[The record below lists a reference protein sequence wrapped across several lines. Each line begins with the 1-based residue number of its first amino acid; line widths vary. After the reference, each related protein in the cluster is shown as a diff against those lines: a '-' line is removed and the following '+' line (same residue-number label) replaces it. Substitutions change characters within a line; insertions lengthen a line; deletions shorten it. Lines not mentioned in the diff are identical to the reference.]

1 MAFINPYADA
11 GISKDD
17 VLTVGING
25 QDPVTVASKE
35 REECAEALGGTFRT
49 DFYKDANGG
58 EHFYDKDSGLS
69 EWEWIENKQKEV
81 GHLTRAGA
89 DERPSNYIYTYKT
102 YDLGGE
108 LGQVRVREDEQK
120 DFEASVS
127 AQGLQPREV
136 STQRWNGVDVSGYSE
151 QLEDVFS
158 RFSKNGRLTDDQML
172 VMGATEEAI
181 AAGKENMQHRID
193 KIDESLR
200 AKGEIGFLEHE
211 ATTRGL
217 NTIGRQADSI
227 GDKIAMY
234 GTEAVDAVTLDLY
247 WTPGE
252 MAKHFGGEDGLEKIK
267 NMDWIDTMRIAFM
280 SGESIFDIK
289 SNPEAFHARMQE
301 MNNNIHAQDHVVGV
315 RGLTTGARVGSS
327 AIDMAKAGLEFA
339 TTAYLA
345 AHAGYFAPVAAPIIY
360 AAGHLPDAY
369 NEQIADRVFFNPATG
384 QIEKVADGRK
394 GGEALAYAVGG
405 VALDYLIEQYGGKIA
420 GAALKPITKPMKSF
434 ATRILGKEMSTVL
447 GLTPGIVK
455 NWKGGGVIKK
465 SAMKMSQAYH
475 SLARNPWGKVVQ
487 SGIRGAT
494 PSGILEELNE
504 EALQAFAEGALNI
517 RGELDLER
525 GRIADGSMLEGL
537 RGVVDVYKNAPEFAA
552 TLVLYNIGAGP
563 VSRGVNRAVSTY
575 GNAST
580 LRQALQLRGYTKEQ
594 LKGMSRQD
602 IQSAFRKEYMTGSP
616 EAQAKVEAEM
626 LERHKT
632 AEGMLTE
639 LQNHEMPQG
648 TELLQLE
655 DGSYNVKITDNEGN
669 ETVLT
674 DQEEIRTWAAA
685 RLGDVAGKFGYNAFL
700 TQEQMQK
707 VSNAI
712 MFMSREELD
721 NVSRLLRETGVN
733 KAFEVFGNDPD
744 MVDAMQQALSM
755 QYLAN
760 SKMYANTPMGQV
772 FRIKSDAMFREMAR
786 REALQDA
793 DAVDAAFGEFYRY
806 ANGIA
811 VEGEQISKDD
821 IKPIFTP
828 EELRTGGT
836 VRDGGA
842 KTWEKNGILL
852 TQLQDG
858 TFRVRLE
865 DAAHRTATR
874 SFASQGE
881 ALEYLNSLG
890 AKKAKSDERFNA
902 LKLQAEQ
909 IYDSLYNNGQ
919 GGQRNMLVLHNAYEN
934 SAITKDLYKH
944 YERSRYFG
952 RMSFDEFVASVP
964 AIRAPNGGLVLFTDN
979 ITTLSGLTSA
989 IRHEGMHTGL
999 QQMFDLDGKTGDAG
1013 VKAFIER
1020 VLPIFENAGDKFVLR
1035 DAVGDEVDLRNFDKY
1050 GPATQAYMLD
1060 EAMAYL
1066 CEIVSV
1072 NPSLGEK
1079 VNSIFSDT
1087 LFKGNKALSG
1097 MTTAQRNREVRTLI
1111 AESFAR
1117 VHNPE
1122 RGAALRRWHEMAGA
1136 ADLRQ
1141 YGVPEEVNTTYAVPR
1156 GSSGD
1161 IERRGY
1167 RGIKLPP
1174 PSNDT
1179 DTETT
1184 LQERVKNKKKRK
1196 QEVRKQAEQVVEER
1210 IEKERENLRKPKRKK
1225 RGKAEAVKPDATEVK
1240 QTAVQGEVVDAPV
1253 KEKKAEQ
1260 KPTQEV
1266 ITVTAPQPVE
1276 EYKERVTEF
1285 VNNAKDKRLAKAVV
1299 CEELLD
1305 AVRAYEALAG
1315 EMDGDLAAEI
1325 HARKLF
1331 LEEVLKR
1338 LNDDNVAAE
1347 TPVNALPPAEAKP
1360 AETTPVAPKA
1370 EEGTTPTEEK
1380 PSSTTPKETPKPEDT
1395 ESDAERINK
1404 QFQQNKDAVDRP
1416 IIQYSV
1422 YTALRGMQFIP
1433 GKSMSDQE
1441 ARDASNA
1448 VYKSGIVKEYSNKT
1462 FEGRKEG
1469 FTKTFEYNGKTYFM
1483 RAFTAKKW
1491 DFVNRDAIY
1500 IAIASTDSSEAG
1512 NIDAEKLYGTPF
1524 FNTADK
1530 ARIQSAN
1537 GSANINEGK
1546 VFITED
1552 KGFAPSDV
1560 MAAKPVEA
1568 VKETTPTEDNP
1579 VPETTETVQQRAE
1592 SAKKVLVEEVVGKHS
1607 RRQKVFDEA
1616 TARWLEFNPADGKTI
1631 GDLTEDETFSLLVD
1645 LYIRNTLGSDNRVLS
1660 DESFLALADKS
1671 GLELATVL
1679 NEINKLYTA
1688 CEEAKVFKK
1697 NNASK
1702 KTVSRAKQWGL
1713 DTETLIK
1720 VGEKELP
1727 KLRES
1732 FGNNTLISLND
1743 VTPRDFATA
1752 IASFRARSESH
1763 FEPLTLKIGA
1773 LSNNQSSMLA
1783 SRILYGLWDR
1793 QFDKLSKTANATRK
1807 RHENKLAINKDI
1819 LRLLKASKIDL
1830 TFEFDNRYASGIA
1843 TMLEAINA
1851 DAKSDPKLFVPT
1863 ALSEWRKFVHDIPN
1877 TALDAI
1883 ADIKV
1888 DKSRVDKLV
1897 MNLDY
1902 AANGGRR
1909 YSMKTIKDLEESLL
1923 YAILNGCHQFQRL
1936 KQEVGVI
1943 NSTIEGLY
1951 DLNSA
1956 GSRQDIAVNQVY
1968 SRMQFIGERGA
1979 TKKEK
1984 DGLKV
1989 AKQMLRD
1996 YGYTA
2001 KRLIDSR
2008 DTDTII
2014 DINEE
2019 LFNETGWFVGL
2030 DGKWRF
2036 ETDYIED
2043 IFEDWDDADR
2053 LIQLKRKKYDF
2064 KLDGDAKRGLAAG
2077 QTENVPFMG
2086 LTNEEQAEFDAL
2098 EKKLATPISL
2108 YSLCKNKDLFK
2119 RYPALKDVKI
2129 SFVREGNAAKKG
2141 AFYDATR
2148 TITLNVENLKTPYE
2162 TLAHELQHA
2171 IQSIEGFAKGSNPGQ
2186 MSEALGAA
2194 WTLSIGRNLSPRD
2207 EKLSNKNTS
2216 ERIAATL
2223 MRLVDEAA
2231 GMLDAGDAYAL
2242 VSGEIEAR
2250 EAGSRVRM
2258 SPEERARETPGYFY
2272 GVDQRY
2278 TSAYQDAITFFSND
2292 EIDTLVN
2299 EANNSEPVD
2308 FGDFSIDM
2316 QSSPDFSARVSLLES
2331 AARGEKPEQ
2340 LKDVPPSNIMLQ
2352 ISSEKRGGF
2361 VARGNVV
2368 ESTLQNIDTRTK
2380 KYEYNGE
2387 MLSLEELGIKAKSDD
2402 AAKAAQER
2410 VLQGFKTGVTTGDN
2424 TVSIPY
2430 AGMLVDENAPS
2441 ILARL
2446 VHKDAKTVV
2455 RYSTVAKILDRLS
2468 GWAFGSTNSHN
2479 VPREAFDEF
2488 LYELDNPIAVYEKE
2502 GAFCFV
2508 TNMSENRKA
2517 PGKNRVVII
2526 IRPMMEV
2533 NAKYPLFVVGVD
2545 GQVSNV
2551 KDDGLYYEL
2560 KTAFAPDG
2568 ELGAHVDAIRENLL
2582 YVNTERLD
2590 GIEFDSRNGVDK
2602 KSLPASD
2609 ILHEVIANIGNAK
2622 NTQSLFKNDAKW
2634 DPNKVYNKAVREADA
2649 KAEEA
2654 KTKAKQFKLPERSNV
2669 VGEIGNTL
2677 NTLIENGLKEN
2688 GDGEDLWTEVALG
2701 LVEAADKLP
2710 ESAAEIS
2717 AELNAFAESPAFD
2730 VDSAKKVLDVVKQYD
2745 YNSLA
2750 ARALVS
2756 AKVKKLGADG
2766 VEITPSSLLKAI
2778 NAHQAL
2784 KAGSLEIK
2792 KSQLGH
2798 VKAIAQEI
2806 ADLAFKQNA
2815 AASDIRIQFATPIR
2829 TDEQFMKYQNRVL
2842 AASEALRNF
2851 GERSYDKVINAQGPL
2866 FRGVNKVL
2874 STLGIKKEEVG
2885 DDLNVEASVKN
2896 VHGKIRNKVE
2906 QIHRQ
2911 YLDPLRQLMKNHKLD
2926 AETLDEYLY
2935 AKFAPERNK
2944 MIQARTLVVDP
2955 NTGELISMDENG
2967 SGMSAEEAATIN
2979 KRFMSDPK
2987 REAYDKAMHLVWEM
3001 NAKASEMMVKYGLV
3015 SNAQREMW
3023 RKLSP
3028 HYVPLLDLDANH
3040 FSRSMKKNLHLN
3052 GIPRRAKGRYTKAA
3066 SPLAGSVYQMQ
3077 EIIKR
3082 GERSNVNKTL
3092 AAFIQKYDAEGKV
3105 MGGRVLDF
3113 AGVTKTVGKGDPMF
3127 VPNGS
3132 VAESI
3137 IRDYNQQENV
3147 KATGQEIELVET
3159 EDSKELGGKLVAS
3172 GGIPET
3178 LRVKLTSSTAGAPN
3192 VVEYFEG
3199 GNRKF
3204 ILFDKHNEEA
3214 VRIAEAANGTN
3225 ILVPGAASSLEAPWR
3240 LTQRL
3245 TRWKADISTTL
3256 NPKFVLRNMGADFFN
3271 TSMILMTEGKYKEL
3285 GSFAK
3290 NYFAAMKTVR
3300 DFAKGKQIGD
3310 SELGKYYLEAREN
3323 GMLTGVY
3330 GEGTFKEAAHKL
3342 SRDIKRMQGGSLRQG
3357 WEGFKEFMETIGSY
3371 PEQGAR
3377 LAVYAAMRKRG
3388 MSPAQAAQYGREV
3401 TVDFNAK
3408 GEWTPVINTLY
3419 MFSNAGAQG
3428 VARAVKALQTGAADR
3443 GGGVQGYV
3451 RAAMPGIMVSLA
3463 LGYLS
3468 SMMMDATGDDDEEDG
3483 VNTSKYARLPEHVKS
3498 NNVAIPFVGDTYI
3511 QLPTRGMWQSFT
3523 NLGTLIYDFQTGRK
3537 DAEEVVAG
3545 FTASMR
3551 DATDFIGGNAPTAG
3565 QWLAPTIFDP
3575 LVQVLEGKDWAGRE
3589 IYRKDF
3595 GQGGANAH
3603 RGKNATGSLYKMLA
3617 EGLNSATGGDKVKSG
3632 LIDIYPETYQLF
3644 TEFMLGSLAQLALND
3659 VPNTLQTVAGAREA
3673 KANDL
3678 PAIGGVLRQSSDV
3691 ESQYYTEFAKF
3702 DKVYK
3707 ELKGY
3712 RKERMTAKTAEERQ
3726 KWRDREQALI
3736 AKYPWARSADTLNA
3750 IASRITKLKK
3760 QTNERNEA
3768 SIDAQIETQAK
3779 NFLRFIQKGE

>member
-1 MAFINPYADA
+1 MDFNNPYKDA
-11 GISKDD
+11 GIAKDD

-25 QDPVTVASKE
+25 QDPVLMASKE
-35 REECAEALGGTFRT
+35 AEECATALGGTFQKE
-49 DFYKDANGG
+49 FWKDQHGG

-69 EWEWIENKQKEV
+69 EWEWVEEKQKEL
-81 GHLTRAGA
+81 GTQLTRSTEK
-89 DERPSNYIYTYKT
+89 ERPSNYIYTYDVF
-102 YDLGGE
+102 DLGEG
-108 LGQVRVREDEQK
+108 LGQVYVREDEQEE
-120 DFEASVS
+120 FN
-127 AQGLQPREV
+127 AQAQKQGWMPRKV
-136 STQRWNGVDVSGYSE
+136 STQRWNGVDISGDEE
-151 QLEDVFS
+151 QLNNVFNQ
-158 RFSKNGRLTDDQML
+158 FSKDGRLSDDQL
-172 VMGATEEAI
+172 RVLGVTEETLE
-181 AAGKENMQHRID
+181 AGKENMARRIEAVN
-193 KIDESLR
+193 ESLKER
-200 AKGEIGFLEHE
+200 GEVGFGEYE
-211 ATTRGL
+211 ARKRGL
-217 NTIGRQADSI
+217 ESI
-227 GDKIAMY
+227 GEVADTLGKKVAMY
-234 GTEAVDAVTLDLY
+234 LTEAVNAASIDLY
-247 WTPGE
+247 LTPGE
-252 MAKHFGGEDGLEKIK
+252 IAEHLGGDDGLEKIR
-267 NMDWIDTMRIAFM
+267 NMGLIDRIRIAFTAGLPPDVDVDNPDELWAWARSVKTNKGFTDYEFAHRDESAAARIA
-280 SGESIFDIK
+280 SG
-289 SNPEAFHARMQE
+289 
-301 MNNNIHAQDHVVGV
+301 G
-315 RGLTTGARVGSS
+315 
-327 AIDMAKAGLEFA
+327 IDMAKAATEFA
-339 TTAYLA
+339 SASLLATALGFA
-345 AHAGYFAPVAAPIIY
+345 APVTGGASAPAAAAAAAVATGAIY
-360 AAGHLPDAY
+360 TMAKTVDKFKG
-369 NEQIADRVFFNPATG
+369 QTADRMIFNPATG
-384 QIEKVADGRK
+384 QLEKISDGRQ
-394 GGEALAYAVGG
+394 GLEALGYAVGG
-405 VALDYLIEQYGGKIA
+405 AALDYTIERFGGKVA
-420 GAALKPITKPMKSF
+420 GKLLKPVTKPVKRF
-434 ATRILGKEMSTVL
+434 ATKVLGKEMAAVL
-447 GLTPGIVK
+447 GLTPGVVK
-455 NWKGGGVIKK
+455 NWSGGGVIKR
-465 SAMKMSQAYH
+465 SAMKLGQAYH
-475 SLARNPWGKVVQ
+475 ALAHNPWGKVVQ

-494 PSGILEELNE
+494 PSGILEEMNE

-517 RGELDLER
+517 RGELDLEK
-525 GRIADGSMLEGL
+525 GRIASGSFRDAMSSVFE
-537 RGVVDVYKNAPEFAA
+537 VYKSAPEFAA
-552 TLVLYNIGAGP
+552 TMMLYNIGAGP
-563 VSRGVNRAVSTY
+563 VSRGINHAVNYY
-575 GNAST
+575 GNHNT
-580 LRQALQLRGYTKEQ
+580 LSQALLWRGYTKSQ
-594 LKGMSRQD
+594 LKDMNREQ
-602 IQSAFRKEYMTGSP
+602 IREAFKAEYMTGGA
-616 EAQAKVEAEM
+616 EAKTKVEAEM

-632 AEGMLTE
+632 AEGMMTE
-639 LQNHEMPQG
+639 LQKFGMPEG
-648 TELLQLE
+648 AVLLQNE
-655 DGSYNVKITDNEGN
+655 DGSYTVKTRSEDGTEV
-669 ETVLT
+669 ELT
-674 DQEEIRTWAAA
+674 DPEEIRTWGAA
-685 RLGDVAGKFGYNAFL
+685 RIGDVAGQFGYNAFL
-700 TQEQMQK
+700 TQEQLGK

-712 MFMSREELD
+712 MFMSRDDLE
-721 NVSRLLRETGVN
+721 NVSRMLRETGVS
-733 KAFEVFGNDPD
+733 KAFEVFGNDPE

-755 QYLAN
+755 QYLSTVRN
-760 SKMYANTPMGQV
+760 YANTPTGLLFAKQ
-772 FRIKSDAMFREMAR
+772 SNTLFREMAAR
-786 REALQDA
+786 SLTKEADE
-793 DAVDAAFGEFYRY
+793 VDAAYGEFYRY

-811 VEGEQISKDD
+811 LEGEAISKADVR
-821 IKPIFTP
+821 PVFTA
-828 EELRTGGT
+828 EDLRTSGT
-836 VRDGGA
+836 PRDGGG

-852 TQLQDG
+852 TQMPDN

-865 DAAHRTATR
+865 DAAHKTVTR
-874 SFASQGE
+874 SFSTQGD
-881 ALEYLNSLG
+881 ALEYVNTLG
-890 AKKAKSDERFNA
+890 AKKAKSDARFNEF
-902 LKLQAEQ
+902 KRQAEQ

-934 SAITKDLYKH
+934 AELTKSLRQQ
-944 YERSRYFG
+944 YEQSRYYG
-952 RMSFDEFVASVP
+952 KVSFDDFLSGVTAL
-964 AIRAPNGGLVLFTDN
+964 RAPNGGLVLFTDN
-979 ITTLSGLTSA
+979 IRTLAGLTSA

-999 QQMFDLDGKTGDAG
+999 KEMFNLESTEGDAG
-1013 VKAFIER
+1013 ARAFIER
-1020 VLPIFENAGDKFVLR
+1020 VLPIFKDAGDKFILR
-1035 DAVGDEVDLRNFDKY
+1035 DHVGDEVDMASFDNYSVAAKSII
-1050 GPATQAYMLD
+1050 LD

-1066 CEIVSV
+1066 CELMAVK
-1072 NPSLGEK
+1072 PSLNEKINVIFGE
-1079 VNSIFSDT
+1079 T
-1087 LFKGNKALSG
+1087 LFKGYKALSG
-1097 MTTAQRNREVRTLI
+1097 MTPTQRDREVRELI

-1117 VHNPE
+1117 VHDPKK
-1122 RGAALRRWHEMAGA
+1122 AALLHQWHESAGMA
-1136 ADLRQ
+1136 DTRQ
-1141 YGVPEEVNTTYAVPR
+1141 YAHIDDPVESVPYTVPR
-1156 GSSGD
+1156 GTGGD
-1161 IERRGY
+1161 LERKGNN
-1167 RGIKLPP
+1167 GVLLPP
-1174 PSNDT
+1174 P
-1179 DTETT
+1179 TEEPAGDS
-1184 LQERVKNKKKRK
+1184 LDERVKQSKEAKKT
-1196 QEVRKQAEQVVEER
+1196 VRKQAEDVVEE
-1210 IEKERENLRKPKRKK
+1210 KVKRERKK
-1225 RGKAEAVKPDATEVK
+1225 LNRKKKKAKPA
-1240 QTAVQGEVVDAPV
+1240 AIQGEVVDTVDIQTEP
-1253 KEKKAEQ
+1253 EQ
-1260 KPTQEV
+1260 KPEPVEDV
-1266 ITVTAPQPVE
+1266 ITVSVTAEQSVQD
-1276 EYKERVTEF
+1276 Y
-1285 VNNAKDKRLAKAVV
+1285 KDKVYALLNSDEDQQIVAAVLN
-1299 CEELLD
+1299 EELQD
-1305 AVRAYEALAG
+1305 ALLAYAALAG
-1315 EMDGDLAAEI
+1315 EGGS
-1325 HARKLF
+1325 RLF
-1331 LEEVLKR
+1331 EEVR
-1338 LNDDNVAAE
+1338 LRIQFLNEVVKTFTPALTPPSPMAE
-1347 TPVNALPPAEAKP
+1347 EQQAKP
-1360 AETTPVAPKA
+1360 QPKL
-1370 EEGTTPTEEK
+1370 
-1380 PSSTTPKETPKPEDT
+1380 
-1395 ESDAERINK
+1395 
-1404 QFQQNKDAVDRP
+1404 
-1416 IIQYSV
+1416 SV
-1422 YTALRGMQFIP
+1422 YTALHGMQLVP
-1433 GKSMSDQE
+1433 SANMSKDDK
-1441 ARDASNA
+1441 AAAYKA
-1448 VYKSGIVKEYSNKT
+1448 VMDSGIIKEYSNLDRDA
-1462 FEGRKEG
+1462 RKSG
-1469 FTKTFEYNGKTYFM
+1469 FTKTFELNGETYFM
-1483 RAFTAKKW
+1483 RAFTATRW
-1491 DFVNRDAIY
+1491 DFSNRDAIY
-1500 IAIASTDSSEAG
+1500 IAIASVPTSEAG
-1512 NIDAEKLYGTPF
+1512 DIDAEKLFNTPF
-1524 FNTADK
+1524 FQTADK
-1530 ARIQSAN
+1530 WRIASKQGRGGTNLNDGEAWLSEDTTLD
-1537 GSANINEGK
+1537 GEDIFIQQQEG
-1546 VFITED
+1546 ENQPE
-1552 KGFAPSDV
+1552 GPSQQLTAEE
-1560 MAAKPVEA
+1560 AAKNAAAAKAVVEDA
-1568 VKETTPTEDNP
+1568 
-1579 VPETTETVQQRAE
+1579 
-1592 SAKKVLVEEVVGKHS
+1592 LVEQHAA
-1607 RRQKVFDEA
+1607 RQRIIERAKAKWDTFVPAEGA
-1616 TARWLEFNPADGKTI
+1616 TAPAKT
-1631 GDLTEDETFSLLVD
+1631 
-1645 LYIRNTLGSDNRVLS
+1645 
-1660 DESFLALADKS
+1660 
-1671 GLELATVL
+1671 
-1679 NEINKLYTA
+1679 
-1688 CEEAKVFKK
+1688 
-1697 NNASK
+1697 
-1702 KTVSRAKQWGL
+1702 
-1713 DTETLIK
+1713 
-1720 VGEKELP
+1720 
-1727 KLRES
+1727 
-1732 FGNNTLISLND
+1732 
-1743 VTPRDFATA
+1743 
-1752 IASFRARSESH
+1752 
-1763 FEPLTLKIGA
+1763 IGA
-1773 LSNNQSSMLA
+1773 LSEQETFDLITNAQVQTELGATRGFITDEQFWDYFQRSGSQDAASFLSAIQSLNAEWRKVGAFKRVNGSKAIRETAKKWGLSGENLLEQANKTLGKIQKAVSGVEGVSVADATPARVVTALADYKSNGTRHIVDVGIRFDNLSANQSGILA
-1783 SRILYGLWDR
+1783 SEILDTLHEKTWRKHSDTDNAKR
-1793 QFDKLSKTANATRK
+1793 KRADSKLASQKVTMRLLRTATKDKLTFNLMDNEVAALNVVYAM
-1807 RHENKLAINKDI
+1807 
-1819 LRLLKASKIDL
+1819 L
-1830 TFEFDNRYASGIA
+1830 T
-1843 TMLEAINA
+1843 A
-1851 DAKSDPKLFVPT
+1851 DANRGYERFVPT
-1863 ALSEWRKFVHDIPN
+1863 ALSEWKAFVKTLPQSAI
-1877 TALDAI
+1877 DAI
-1883 ADIKV
+1883 QSAPV
-1888 DKSRVDKLV
+1888 DEALLDSYRTRLNEAAGGSR
-1897 MNLDY
+1897 
-1902 AANGGRR
+1902 A
-1909 YSMKTIKDLEESLL
+1909 YSMKFIKDTESSILGALL
-1923 YAILNGCHQFQRL
+1923 RRCNELSAFERVVEQIDKDVREDRQTTSFTANYKNILGGGGRARL
-1936 KQEVGVI
+1936 R
-1943 NSTIEGLY
+1943 T
-1951 DLNSA
+1951 
-1956 GSRQDIAVNQVY
+1956 
-1968 SRMQFIGERGA
+1968 RMQFIGEVGA
-1979 TKKEK
+1979 TKEEK
-1984 DGLKV
+1984 AGLKV

-2019 LFNETGWFVGL
+2019 LFDETGWFVGL

-2036 ETDYIED
+2036 ETDYIENV
-2043 IFEDWDDADR
+2043 FENWSDADR
-2053 LIQLKRKKYDF
+2053 FFSLRDKRQLNATS
-2064 KLDGDAKRGLAAG
+2064 DA
-2077 QTENVPFMG
+2077 ENKEM
-2086 LTNEEQAEFDAL
+2086 DAL
-2098 EKKLATPISL
+2098 ADKLKQTKTL
-2108 YSLCKNKDLFK
+2108 LHTLCKDKGLFK
-2119 RYPALKDVKI
+2119 RYPALKKVKVE
-2129 SFVREGNAAKKG
+2129 FAEMGAKVG
-2141 AFYDATR
+2141 GSYDPETS
-2148 TITLNVENLKTPYE
+2148 TIFFNVGPASRIPPY
-2162 TLAHELQHA
+2162 TILVHELQHA
-2171 IQSIEGFAKGSNPGQ
+2171 IQSIEGFAKGSNPQQ
-2186 MSEALGAA
+2186 MGEAMFAAELYGAGRSFSGKSE
-2194 WTLSIGRNLSPRD
+2194 R
-2207 EKLSNKNTS
+2207 LSNKDTS
-2216 ERIAATL
+2216 ERLAATL
-2223 MRLVDEAA
+2223 KRLIEEAGGTLSA
-2231 GMLDAGDAYAL
+2231 DGAYYLTA
-2242 VSGEIEAR
+2242 GEIESR
-2250 EAGSRVRM
+2250 ETESRAKLSAV
-2258 SPEERARETPGYFY
+2258 ERAHESPGYFY
-2272 GVDQRY
+2272 GVDGRDV
-2278 TSAYQDAITFFSND
+2278 SAYQDAITFFSND
-2292 EIDTLVN
+2292 EIASLITDAT
-2299 EANNSEPVD
+2299 AGFGDGEPDD
-2308 FGDFSIDM
+2308 FSDFSIDM

-2361 VARGNVV
+2361 VARGDAV
-2368 ESTLQNIDTRTK
+2368 ESTLQNIDTQTK

-2387 MLSLEELGIKAKSDD
+2387 MLSLEELGIKAKTDDD
-2402 AAKAAQER
+2402 ADEVHQR
-2410 VLQGFKTGVTTGDN
+2410 ILQGLKTGIMAGDN
-2424 TVSIPY
+2424 AVSVPY

-2455 RYSTVAKILDRLS
+2455 RYPTVAKILDRLS

-2488 LYELDNPIAVYEKE
+2488 LYELDNPIAVYEKD
-2502 GAFCFV
+2502 GGFCFV
-2508 TNMSENRKA
+2508 TNLSENRKA

-2526 IRPMMEV
+2526 ISPMK
-2533 NAKYPLFVVGVD
+2533 NTNRKDPLFVVGVD

-2560 KTAFAPDG
+2560 KTAFAPEG
-2568 ELGAHVDAIRENLL
+2568 ELGAHVGAIRENLL

-2622 NTQSLFKNDAKW
+2622 NTQLLFKNDATW
-2634 DPNKVYNKAVREADA
+2634 DPNKVYNKAAREADA

-2654 KTKAKQFKLPERSNV
+2654 KTKAKQFKLSEHSNV
-2669 VGEIGNTL
+2669 VGEISNTL
-2677 NTLIENGLKEN
+2677 NTLIEDGLKEDS
-2688 GDGEDLWTEVALG
+2688 DGEDLWTEVALD

-2710 ESAAEIS
+2710 ETAAEIAS
-2717 AELNAFAESPAFD
+2717 SLNAFAESPAFD
-2730 VDSAKKVLDVVKQYD
+2730 VDSAKKVLDIVKQYD

-2756 AKVKKLGADG
+2756 AKVKKLGDDG
-2766 VEITPSSLLKAI
+2766 VEITPSSLLKEI

-2784 KAGSLEIK
+2784 KAGRLDIK

-2806 ADLAFKQNA
+2806 ANEAFKQNA

-2829 TDEQFMKYQNRVL
+2829 TDEQFVKYQNRVL

-3015 SNAQREMW
+3015 SNAQRETW

-3271 TSMILMTEGKYKEL
+3271 TSMILATEGKYKEL
-3285 GSFAK
+3285 GAFAK

-3428 VARAVKALQTGAADR
+3428 VARAIKALQTGAADR

-3483 VNTSKYARLPEHVKS
+3483 VNTSKYSRLPEHVKS

-3551 DATDFIGGNAPTAG
+3551 DAVDFIGGNAPTAG

-3589 IYRKDF
+3589 IYRNDF

-3632 LIDIYPETYQLF
+3632 LIDLYPETYQLF

-3750 IASRITKLKK
+3750 IAGRITKLKK

-3768 SIDAQIETQAK
+3768 SIDAQIEKQAK
-3779 NFLRFIQKGE
+3779 NFLRFIQKGQ

>member
-345 AHAGYFAPVAAPIIY
+345 VHTGYFAPVAAPIIY

-369 NEQIADRVFFNPATG
+369 NEQIANRVFFNPATG

-405 VALDYLIEQYGGKIA
+405 VALDYVIEQYGGKIA
-420 GAALKPITKPMKSF
+420 GAALKPIVKPMKSF

-580 LRQALQLRGYTKEQ
+580 LRQALQWRGYTKEQ

-674 DQEEIRTWAAA
+674 DQEEIRSWAAA

-865 DAAHRTATR
+865 DTAHRTATR

-1079 VNSIFSDT
+1079 VNSIFGDT

-1225 RGKAEAVKPDATEVK
+1225 RGKAEAVKPEATEVK

-1360 AETTPVAPKA
+1360 AETPPVAPKA

-1380 PSSTTPKETPKPEDT
+1380 PSS
-1395 ESDAERINK
+1395 
-1404 QFQQNKDAVDRP
+1404 
-1416 IIQYSV
+1416 
-1422 YTALRGMQFIP
+1422 
-1433 GKSMSDQE
+1433 
-1441 ARDASNA
+1441 
-1448 VYKSGIVKEYSNKT
+1448 
-1462 FEGRKEG
+1462 
-1469 FTKTFEYNGKTYFM
+1469 
-1483 RAFTAKKW
+1483 
-1491 DFVNRDAIY
+1491 
-1500 IAIASTDSSEAG
+1500 
-1512 NIDAEKLYGTPF
+1512 
-1524 FNTADK
+1524 
-1530 ARIQSAN
+1530 
-1537 GSANINEGK
+1537 
-1546 VFITED
+1546 
-1552 KGFAPSDV
+1552 
-1560 MAAKPVEA
+1560 
-1568 VKETTPTEDNP
+1568 TTPTEDNP

-1671 GLELATVL
+1671 GLELATVS

-1713 DTETLIK
+1713 DTETLVK

-1830 TFEFDNRYASGIA
+1830 TFEFDKRYASGIA

-1923 YAILNGCHQFQRL
+1923 YAILNGCHQFQQL

-1956 GSRQDIAVNQVY
+1956 GSRQDVAVNQVY

-1979 TKKEK
+1979 TKEEKE
-1984 DGLKV
+1984 GLKV

-2043 IFEDWDDADR
+2043 IFEDWDDA
-2053 LIQLKRKKYDF
+2053 
-2064 KLDGDAKRGLAAG
+2064 
-2077 QTENVPFMG
+2077 
-2086 LTNEEQAEFDAL
+2086 AEFFRLRDKQRQLGNLTESEHVKMVSL
-2098 EKKLATPISL
+2098 ESKLASRPHSL
-2108 YSLCKNKDLFK
+2108 YELCKNKELFK
-2119 RYPALKDVKI
+2119 RYPALKNVRIMFNDVGDRVGG
-2129 SFVREGNAAKKG
+2129 SYN
-2141 AFYDATR
+2141 YDIDAIVYNTNPKNS
-2148 TITLNVENLKTPYE
+2148 IPPYRVIV
-2162 TLAHELQHA
+2162 HEVQHA
-2171 IQSIEGFAKGSNPGQ
+2171 IQKLEGFAKGTNEAQ
-2186 MSEALGAA
+2186 MEGAIFA
-2194 WTLSIGRNLSPRD
+2194 ADLYAAGRKFSKGAER
-2207 EKLSNKNTS
+2207 LSNKNPA
-2216 ERIAATL
+2216 ERIAATIARIAEENGGL
-2223 MRLVDEAA
+2223 LTGR
-2231 GMLDAGDAYAL
+2231 DAYMLA
-2242 VSGEIEAR
+2242 SGEIESR
-2250 EAGSRVRM
+2250 EAESRAM
-2258 SPEERARETPGYFY
+2258 MTPEERVRETPGYFY
-2272 GVDQRY
+2272 GVDQRES
-2278 TSAYQDAITFFSND
+2278 SAYQDAITFFTND
-2292 EIDTLVN
+2292 EIDTLITDAT
-2299 EANNSEPVD
+2299 EGFKDDEFGD
-2308 FGDFSIDM
+2308 FGDFSIQESQEIRSRASM
-2316 QSSPDFSARVSLLES
+2316 LES
-2331 AARGEKPEQ
+2331 AVRGEKPEQ
-2340 LKDVPPSNIMLQ
+2340 LSGIPDSNIRLVVSSEKTANVIKRTDGVEQHLANLEKKKFKYDGKEYTLSELYNLAMLDGKADKFLDEIIKSLPSNISSGGRSIPVEKSAML
-2352 ISSEKRGGF
+2352 IDEKSSPVLSK
-2361 VARGNVV
+2361 
-2368 ESTLQNIDTRTK
+2368 LW
-2380 KYEYNGE
+2380 
-2387 MLSLEELGIKAKSDD
+2387 SLEAP
-2402 AAKAAQER
+2402 
-2410 VLQGFKTGVTTGDN
+2410 VV
-2424 TVSIPY
+2424 VPY
-2430 AGMLVDENAPS
+2430 TA
-2441 ILARL
+2441 
-2446 VHKDAKTVV
+2446 
-2455 RYSTVAKILDRLS
+2455 VAKILERLN
-2468 GWAFGSTNSHN
+2468 GFAFGSTNSHFI
-2479 VPREAFDEF
+2479 PRSEVDKL
-2488 LYELDNPIAVYEKE
+2488 LYELDNPLAVYEKDN
-2502 GAFCFV
+2502 ALVFV
-2508 TNMSENRKA
+2508 TNLVESKKNDGQNNRA
-2517 PGKNRVVII
+2517 VII
-2526 IRPMMEV
+2526 LNKKQGE
-2533 NAKYPLFVVGVD
+2533 ASESLYFQDSEGGVKSIQS
-2545 GQVSNV
+2545 GEA
-2551 KDDGLYYEL
+2551 YYEIS
-2560 KTAFAPDG
+2560 TAFSPEHAKG
-2568 ELGAHVDAIRENLL
+2568 LHKAAIEKGLKYINI
-2582 YVNTERLD
+2582 ERIN
-2590 GIEFDSRNGVDK
+2590 GIEFDGRKRVDVDK
-2602 KSLPASD
+2602 LRESD
-2609 ILHEVIANIGNAK
+2609 ILRLILEKAGTAQY
-2622 NTQSLFKNDAKW
+2622 TQENFMNNSEW
-2634 DPNKVYNKAVREADA
+2634 DPNGVYNKAGREAMQA
-2649 KAEEA
+2649 SKNQKAYADWLTSQIQKLTSPLEEVENRLQGVTEDNMLDVA
-2654 KTKAKQFKLPERSNV
+2654 ADLEGRVEALPQSAYEVKDKLRHLVASLDFENVATILDDIKSYDKYYKLALRLVKSKISPERSNDRERILGSIKDHRAKK
-2669 VGEIGNTL
+2669 VGIV
-2677 NTLIENGLKEN
+2677 
-2688 GDGEDLWTEVALG
+2688 EV
-2701 LVEAADKLP
+2701 
-2710 ESAAEIS
+2710 SAK
-2717 AELNAFAESPAFD
+2717 ELNAIKSIAYDIVEQHVPEGTRLQFNPLNRTD
-2730 VDSAKKVLDVVKQYD
+2730 PQY
-2745 YNSLA
+2745 LA
-2750 ARALVS
+2750 YQ
-2756 AKVKKLGADG
+2756 AKVDRSA
-2766 VEITPSSLLKAI
+2766 A
-2778 NAHQAL
+2778 AL
-2784 KAGSLEIK
+2784 K
-2792 KSQLGH
+2792 H
-2798 VKAIAQEI
+2798 
-2806 ADLAFKQNA
+2806 
-2815 AASDIRIQFATPIR
+2815 
-2829 TDEQFMKYQNRVL
+2829 
-2842 AASEALRNF
+2842 F
-2851 GERSYDKVINAQGPL
+2851 GETAYDKVINAQGPL

-3028 HYVPLLDLDANH
+3028 HYVPLLNLDANH

-3113 AGVTKTVGKGDPMF
+3113 AGATKTVGKGDPMF

-3245 TRWKADISTTL
+3245 TRWKADVSTTL

-3617 EGLNSATGGDKVKSG
+3617 EGLNSVTGGDKVKSG
-3632 LIDIYPETYQLF
+3632 LIDLYPETYQLF

-3779 NFLRFIQKGE
+3779 NFLRFIQKGQ

>member
-127 AQGLQPREV
+127 AQGLQPREI

-252 MAKHFGGEDGLEKIK
+252 MAKHFGGDDGLEKIK

-327 AIDMAKAGLEFA
+327 AIDMTKAGLEFA
-339 TTAYLA
+339 TTLYLA
-345 AHAGYFAPVAAPIIY
+345 GQTGYFAPVVAPIIY

-405 VALDYLIEQYGGKIA
+405 VALDYVIEQYGGKIA
-420 GAALKPITKPMKSF
+420 GAALKPIVKPMKSF

-580 LRQALQLRGYTKEQ
+580 LRQALQWRGYTKEQ

-674 DQEEIRTWAAA
+674 DQEEIRSWAAA

-1079 VNSIFSDT
+1079 VNSIFGDT

-1097 MTTAQRNREVRTLI
+1097 MTTTQRNREVRTLI

-1225 RGKAEAVKPDATEVK
+1225 RGKAEAVKPEATEVK

-1253 KEKKAEQ
+1253 KEKKPEQ

-1347 TPVNALPPAEAKP
+1347 TPVNTLPPAEAKP

-1380 PSSTTPKETPKPEDT
+1380 PSS
-1395 ESDAERINK
+1395 
-1404 QFQQNKDAVDRP
+1404 
-1416 IIQYSV
+1416 
-1422 YTALRGMQFIP
+1422 
-1433 GKSMSDQE
+1433 
-1441 ARDASNA
+1441 
-1448 VYKSGIVKEYSNKT
+1448 
-1462 FEGRKEG
+1462 
-1469 FTKTFEYNGKTYFM
+1469 
-1483 RAFTAKKW
+1483 
-1491 DFVNRDAIY
+1491 
-1500 IAIASTDSSEAG
+1500 
-1512 NIDAEKLYGTPF
+1512 
-1524 FNTADK
+1524 
-1530 ARIQSAN
+1530 
-1537 GSANINEGK
+1537 
-1546 VFITED
+1546 
-1552 KGFAPSDV
+1552 
-1560 MAAKPVEA
+1560 
-1568 VKETTPTEDNP
+1568 TTPTEDNP

-1631 GDLTEDETFSLLVD
+1631 GDLTEDETFSLLID

-1713 DTETLIK
+1713 DTETLVK

-1830 TFEFDNRYASGIA
+1830 TFEFDKRYASGIA

-1923 YAILNGCHQFQRL
+1923 YAILNGCHQFQQL
-1936 KQEVGVI
+1936 KQEVDVI

-1956 GSRQDIAVNQVY
+1956 GSRQDIAVNQAY

-1979 TKKEK
+1979 TKEEKE
-1984 DGLKV
+1984 GLKV

-2043 IFEDWDDADR
+2043 IFEDWDDAAR
-2053 LIQLKRKKYDF
+2053 LIQLKRKKDDF
-2064 KLDGDAKRGLAAG
+2064 KLDEDAKRGLAAG
-2077 QTENVPFMG
+2077 QTENVPFME
-2086 LTNEEQAEFDAL
+2086 LTDEEQVEFNAL
-2098 EKKLATPISL
+2098 EKKLATPTSL

-2119 RYPALKDVKI
+2119 RYPALKDLKVA
-2129 SFVREGNAAKKG
+2129 FVREGNALKKG

-2148 TITLNVENLKTPYE
+2148 TITLNVENLETPYE
-2162 TLAHELQHA
+2162 TLAHEIQHA
-2171 IQSIEGFAKGSNPGQ
+2171 IQALEGFAKGSNPGQ
-2186 MSEALGAA
+2186 MSDALGAA
-2194 WTLSIGRNLSPRD
+2194 WTLSIERSLSPRD

-2231 GMLDAGDAYAL
+2231 GMFNADDAYRL

-2250 EAGSRVRM
+2250 EAESRVRM

-2272 GVDQRY
+2272 GVDRRY

-2308 FGDFSIDM
+2308 FGDFSMRM
-2316 QSSPDFSARVSLLES
+2316 QVTPEAWKFSQDNLDKGIEAIKAERES
-2331 AARGEKPEQ
+2331 GVIRDANGSNENGKPGVINVTQGAPYLFE
-2340 LKDVPPSNIMLQ
+2340 LIYDYYPHLFGNIG
-2352 ISSEKRGGF
+2352 R
-2361 VARGNVV
+2361 
-2368 ESTLQNIDTRTK
+2368 
-2380 KYEYNGE
+2380 
-2387 MLSLEELGIKAKSDD
+2387 EELQKA
-2402 AAKAAQER
+2402 
-2410 VLQGFKTGVTTGDN
+2410 
-2424 TVSIPY
+2424 SI
-2430 AGMLVDENAPS
+2430 AFDTS
-2441 ILARL
+2441 ILA
-2446 VHKDAKTVV
+2446 
-2455 RYSTVAKILDRLS
+2455 KILEGYDGKEWGHR
-2468 GWAFGSTNSHN
+2468 NSHN
-2479 VPREAFDEF
+2479 LAEDAVRQIV
-2488 LYELDNPIAVYEKE
+2488 YEIDNPIAVIMTRGSDDLEA
-2502 GAFCFV
+2502 GDSGVDNFAIV
-2508 TNMSENRKA
+2508 TNLTEKDDNGSLH
-2517 PGKNRVVII
+2517 RVVLTIDSRI
-2526 IRPMMEV
+2526 SKRYGHPTF
-2533 NAKYPLFVVGVD
+2533 K
-2545 GQVSNV
+2545 
-2551 KDDGLYYEL
+2551 L
-2560 KTAFAPDG
+2560 KTAYGKPHLNNGSIVYINQRRLIGKDFDSYATKRPTFGSIAEGDKIDSMLREKVAEMKKGSLSILTEVDLRTAYPQWDPNGRYPRIEKKKEIPLKKGVSTYNDNVSDIKQKVFNILEEQFNKEDSAAFDEAAESGLSNG
-2568 ELGAHVDAIRENLL
+2568 EDEKL
-2582 YVNTERLD
+2582 YNSKLAEINRVADLRKDYAQVFLD
-2590 GIEFDSRNGVDK
+2590 GIDDSISSDTSSMTINQHVASAMRHLKKERGKYFKFDDK
-2602 KSLPASD
+2602 YFFFRD
-2609 ILHEVIANIGNAK
+2609 
-2622 NTQSLFKNDAKW
+2622 
-2634 DPNKVYNKAVREADA
+2634 
-2649 KAEEA
+2649 
-2654 KTKAKQFKLPERSNV
+2654 
-2669 VGEIGNTL
+2669 
-2677 NTLIENGLKEN
+2677 
-2688 GDGEDLWTEVALG
+2688 
-2701 LVEAADKLP
+2701 DKY
-2710 ESAAEIS
+2710 S
-2717 AELNAFAESPAFD
+2717 
-2730 VDSAKKVLDVVKQYD
+2730 
-2745 YNSLA
+2745 
-2750 ARALVS
+2750 
-2756 AKVKKLGADG
+2756 
-2766 VEITPSSLLKAI
+2766 
-2778 NAHQAL
+2778 
-2784 KAGSLEIK
+2784 
-2792 KSQLGH
+2792 
-2798 VKAIAQEI
+2798 
-2806 ADLAFKQNA
+2806 
-2815 AASDIRIQFATPIR
+2815 
-2829 TDEQFMKYQNRVL
+2829 TDEKEDAAKFVKYAVD
-2842 AASEALRNF
+2842 EALRSHGVDLHMQFNPLNRTDPQYLAYQAKVDRSAAALKHF
-2851 GERSYDKVINAQGPL
+2851 GETAYDKVINAQGPL

-3245 TRWKADISTTL
+3245 TRWKADVSTTL

-3632 LIDIYPETYQLF
+3632 LIDLYPETYQLF

-3768 SIDAQIETQAK
+3768 SIDAQIEKQAK
-3779 NFLRFIQKGE
+3779 NFLRFIQKGQ